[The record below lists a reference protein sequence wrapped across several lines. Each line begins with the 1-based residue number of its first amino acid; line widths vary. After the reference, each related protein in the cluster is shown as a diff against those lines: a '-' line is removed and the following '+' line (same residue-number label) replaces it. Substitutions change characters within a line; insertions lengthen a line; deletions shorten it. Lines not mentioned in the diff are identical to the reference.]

1 MLGTASFASPVCP
14 PQWVRTPEALSR
26 LVARLRGAEAVAVDS
41 ESDSLH
47 HFPEKVC
54 LVQLAMPVGDVFL
67 VDPLAVRDLGPLAA
81 VLADR
86 SVVKVL
92 HGAAYDLASM
102 KRDFRFEFA
111 GLFDTMVAAQFL
123 GMPEVGLAALLRQVL
138 GVDSVESRQ
147 KDDWAMRPLSA
158 EQEHYAAEDV
168 RHLIALRARLL
179 EALQARG
186 RDGWVEEE
194 CRALEATPAAV
205 RIFRPDDCLEIRGV
219 RTLDRRGL
227 AVLQALFVA
236 REAWAQA
243 WGRPP
248 FKVIGNDTLLRLA
261 ASRPKTLD
269 DLVRVPGCTLTVM
282 NRYGEGILQAVAR
295 GAAVPE
301 ELLPSLPRS
310 KKPRLSPG
318 VERRIAAL
326 LAWRSEAAPR
336 LGLDPGLVLPRR
348 IIERLAEAAPASA
361 AALGAVDGMRRW
373 RVGALGQEVLA
384 ALHGPEPPRRGRQAD
399 ERAPRGHGREGSG

>member
-1 MLGTASFASPVCP
+1 MLRTARIGSAADP

-26 LVARLRGAEAVAVDS
+26 LVESLRGAEALAVDS

-54 LVQLAMPVGDVFL
+54 LVQVATPAGDVFL
-67 VDPLAVRDLGPLAA
+67 VDPLTVRDLGPLAA

-86 SVVKVL
+86 TVVKVL

-102 KRDFRFEFA
+102 KRDFTLEIA

-138 GVDSVESRQ
+138 GVESGESRQ
-147 KDDWAMRPLSA
+147 KDDWAGRPLSP

-179 EALQARG
+179 EALAARG

-205 RIFRPDDCLEIRGV
+205 RIFRPDDCFEIKGV

-243 WGRPP
+243 SGRPP
-248 FKVIGNDTLLRLA
+248 FKVVGSDTLLRLA
-261 ASRPKTLD
+261 TSRPKTPD
-269 DLVRVPGCTLTVM
+269 ELVRVPGCTPTVV

-295 GAAVPE
+295 GAAVSE
-301 ELLPSLPRS
+301 GLLPLLRRPQ
-310 KKPRLSPG
+310 KPRLSPP
-318 VERRIAAL
+318 VERRIVAL

-348 IIERLAEAAPASA
+348 LIERLAEAAPADLK
-361 AALGAVDGMRRW
+361 ALEAVDGVRHW
-373 RVGALGQEVLA
+373 RAGALGHEILA
-384 ALHGPEPPRRGRQAD
+384 ALHEPIPSRQGRPGD
-399 ERAPRGHGREGSG
+399 GRAPRAQARGGGG